1 MYISKYNKFF
11 KDLNEAR
18 TIDLPILDVVI
29 DDNGNVLNGDG
40 DNPLVKGRVERRTIR
55 GDKKVTRILGTD
67 NKDYLA
73 GIDKNGNVIALSDYV
88 DTKFKVL
95 GKDNQPLPIPD
106 SIRRTYRIKDKYYYN
121 SPDHDYYDLI
131 PIVPTGWVNVKI
143 DMEIVK
149 RVRRYSKSLGTNT
162 RGHQSFIDKLGEF
175 EKLSSNSREE
185 QYVKRLKRGRIQKE
199 MSCILLLQ
207 HINELKDFF
216 NPSQSG
222 FLFESFIAGL
232 IPNSRIKEDNS
243 PVDIK
248 TTIGDRYQCKMVDH
262 KNDYIEITKDVDP
275 NQSPYLDYY
284 IIASKHID
292 KIELFIIDGAE
303 LESRVEDGTINQTIN
318 YMTSGIRRSK
328 EEDTDKSKNKP
339 PIPKFKV
346 SSFRGSNDEQL
357 FKKFIIDLSD
367 IDGRIKNLGESLKQN
382 LDKIYQELSMFQFN
396 VETIISGTDE
406 KGVPIKNRE
415 EFDRYQMLAESN
427 IKNLSEHLE
436 NLVADIN
443 K

>member
-1 MYISKYNKFF
+1 MMHISKYNKFF

-18 TIDLPILDVVI
+18 TVDLPILDVVI
-29 DDNGNVLNGDG
+29 DDDGNVLNGKDG
-40 DNPLVKGRVERRTIR
+40 NSLVKGRVERIRIR

-88 DTKFKVL
+88 DIEFKVL
-95 GKDNQPLPIPD
+95 GKDKQPLPIPD
-106 SIRRTYRIKDKYYYN
+106 NIRREYRIKDKYYYN
-121 SPDHDYYDLI
+121 SPNHDYYALI

-175 EKLSSNSREE
+175 EQLSAKSGDKARKE
-185 QYVKRLKRGRIQKE
+185 QYIKRLKRGRIQKE

-248 TTIGDRYQCKMVDH
+248 TTMGDRYQCKMVDY
-262 KNDYIEITKDVDP
+262 KNDYIEITKDIDP

-292 KIELFIIDGAE
+292 KIELFIIDGVE
-303 LESRVEDGTINQTIN
+303 LEGRIEDGTINQTIN
-318 YMTSGIRRSK
+318 YITSGVSR
-328 EEDTDKSKNKP
+328 TTNNP

-346 SSFRGSNDEQL
+346 SSFRESNDEQL
-357 FKKFIIDLSD
+357 FEKFIIDLSD

-396 VETIISGTDE
+396 VETIISGTNE

-427 IKNLSEHLE
+427 IKNLADHLE